1 MQSLRDG
8 LGFLLA
14 DVSRLMRREF
24 ARRMD
29 GRLSILTFAQARA
42 LVHLARSEGLRQVEL
57 ANLLEVQPITLARLI
72 DQLDARGLVERRA
85 DPDDRRAHRL
95 FLTPA
100 ARPHLDALREVAAS
114 VRVDALRGIDAA
126 QAAALSAT
134 LARIR
139 GNLAINGGDAVRA
152 DAR

>member
-1 MQSLRDG
+1 
-8 LGFLLA
+8 
-14 DVSRLMRREF
+14 
-24 ARRMD
+24 
-29 GRLSILTFAQARA
+29 
-42 LVHLARSEGLRQVEL
+42 
-57 ANLLEVQPITLARLI
+57 
-72 DQLDARGLVERRA
+72 
-85 DPDDRRAHRL
+85 
-95 FLTPA
+95 
-100 ARPHLDALREVAAS
+100 

>member
-8 LGFLLA
+8 LASSA

-29 GRLSILTFAQARA
+29 GRLDLTFAQARA

-100 ARPHLDALREVAAS
+100 ARLHLDAIREVAAS

>member
-1 MQSLRDG
+1 
-8 LGFLLA
+8 
-14 DVSRLMRREF
+14 
-24 ARRMD
+24 
-29 GRLSILTFAQARA
+29 
-42 LVHLARSEGLRQVEL
+42 
-57 ANLLEVQPITLARLI
+57 VQPITLARLI

-100 ARPHLDALREVAAS
+100 ARPHLDAIREVAAS

>member
-24 ARRMD
+24 AQRMG
-29 GRLSILTFAQARA
+29 GRLSSLTFAQARA
-42 LVHLARSEGLRQVEL
+42 LVHLSRSEGLRQIEL

-85 DPDDRRAHRL
+85 DPDDRRAR
-95 FLTPA
+95 A
-100 ARPHLDALREVAAS
+100 SRVAQQPLVSA
-114 VRVDALRGIDAA
+114 VHGCICRTGTGRVVCV
-126 QAAALSAT
+126 
-134 LARIR
+134 
-139 GNLAINGGDAVRA
+139 GN
-152 DAR
+152 

>member
-24 ARRMD
+24 AQRMG
-29 GRLSILTFAQARA
+29 GRLSSLTFAQARA
-42 LVHLARSEGLRQVEL
+42 LVHLSRSEGLRQIEL

-100 ARPHLDALREVAAS
+100 ARPYLDAIREVVAS

-126 QAAALSAT
+126 QAEALSAT

>member
-100 ARPHLDALREVAAS
+100 ARPHLDAIREVAAS
-114 VRVDALRGIDAA
+114 VRGDALRGIDAA

-139 GNLAINGGDAVRA
+139 ANLAINGGDAVRA